1 MSYAKGGLAFSSH
14 HYVSYKFYF
23 PWALRNVW
31 LLFSILFV
39 LLFCM
44 EIQKGEWGEY
54 HSLSHSVWMDGLWCN
69 AHNTWQTLRE
79 IMPQWSPAPNARQ
92 KNTAFIN
99 FIWFFSSYLMRYWEE
114 IFFQVIICIIV
125 PTLDLSLGYSLQL
138 EQRSKRQMVLC
149 SCWSHAE

>member
-1 MSYAKGGLAFSSH
+1 MFHTSFIFL
-14 HYVSYKFYF
+14 
-23 PWALRNVW
+23 
-31 LLFSILFV
+31 
-39 LLFCM
+39 
-44 EIQKGEWGEY
+44 
-54 HSLSHSVWMDGLWCN
+54 GLWETCGFCSAFYLCFFFVWRFKRGN
-69 AHNTWQTLRE
+69 EVNITAYLIQCGWMACDVMHTIHVNSAEWQTLRE